1 MIEKEILRCPHC
13 KGKIALEVEED
24 EDEEESFFNLGA
36 IFNEDQD

>member
-24 EDEEESFFNLGA
+24 EEEESFFNLDM
-36 IFNEDQD
+36 FKEDLD